1 MARPIAADHVAKRR
15 AILKAA
21 AKLFAS
27 LGFDRASMAEIA
39 AGCGVSKALLYHYYA
54 NKDQLL
60 FDIIRSHLDD
70 LVAAVAGVDVAL
82 SPRARLSGMISEL
95 LEAYRHADEE
105 HQIQISDMKRLPD
118 ETRAELVSRE
128 RLLVR
133 HFSVAI
139 AAAHPAL
146 SGRKD
151 LLTPL
156 TMNLFG
162 MMNWKFMWFRE
173 NGPVSHADFA
183 ALVMTMIEAGAAAVA
198 SPRERFSPDSA
209 A

>member
-1 MARPIAADHVAKRR
+1 MARPIAADHDAKRR
-15 AILKAA
+15 TILKAA

-60 FDIIRSHLDD
+60 LDIIRSHLDD
-70 LVAAVAGVDVAL
+70 LVAAVEGINAAL
-82 SPRARLSGMISEL
+82 PPRERLGGMIAVL

-105 HQIQISDMKRLPD
+105 HQIQISDMKRLPE
-118 ETRAELVSRE
+118 ETRAELVALE
-128 RLLVR
+128 RILVR
-133 HFSVAI
+133 QFSGAI

-146 SGRKD
+146 AGRKE

-173 NGPVSHADFA
+173 NGSVSHEDFS
-183 ALVMTMIEAGAAAVA
+183 ALVTTMIEAGALAVA
-198 SPRERFSPDSA
+198 PAGQQIRPHNA